1 MTFTIYYNKNCA
13 KCRLTE
19 MILSNNT
26 SNKITMLP
34 ITDKKRAEFQRL
46 GFQSA
51 PVVFAYKD
59 GKEIDHWNDF
69 NSKMLEKYK

>member
-1 MTFTIYYNKNCA
+1 MTFTIYYNENCS

-19 MILSNNT
+19 MILSNNAT
-26 SNKITMLP
+26 NKITMLP

-59 GKEIDHWNDF
+59 GKEIDCWNDF